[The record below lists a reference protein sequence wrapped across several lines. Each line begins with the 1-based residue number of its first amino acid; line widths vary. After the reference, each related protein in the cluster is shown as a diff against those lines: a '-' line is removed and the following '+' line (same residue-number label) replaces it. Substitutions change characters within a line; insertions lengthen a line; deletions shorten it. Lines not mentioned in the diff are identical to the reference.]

1 MIVYFNGRFLPKE
14 EVWISPDDRG
24 FLFADG
30 VYEVMHSYRGRLFR
44 MADHLQRLE
53 RSLRE
58 IRIHFPD
65 LEKLGPVAESLIR
78 SNRLENEEAVVYIQV
93 TRGAAPRRHFFPDE
107 GTAPTVYASA
117 SSMQFSR
124 EKMEKGVKVILIPDL
139 RWARCDIKSV
149 GLLPNVLASQQARE
163 QGAEEAI
170 FVRDSIII
178 EGSHTSFCS
187 IFDGVLVTHP
197 LNQYILPGVTR
208 GIVLD
213 LCRQLPIPFKE
224 SPFEA
229 KNLPEASEMF
239 IMSTNSE
246 ITPVV
251 QVDDWQVGDGKPGPL
266 TRKLQQAYRDF
277 VASDLNS
284 R

>member
-30 VYEVMHSYRGRLFR
+30 VYEVLHSYCGHLFR
-44 MADHLQRLE
+44 LADHLQRLE

-58 IRIHFPD
+58 IRINFPD
-65 LEKLGPVAESLIR
+65 VEKLGPVAESLIR
-78 SNRLENEEAVVYIQV
+78 SNGLENEEAVVYIQV
-93 TRGAAPRRHFFPDE
+93 TRGAAARRHVFPDE
-107 GTAPTVYASA
+107 GTAPTVYALA
-117 SSMQFSR
+117 SPMQFSR
-124 EKMEKGVKVILIPDL
+124 EKMEKGVKVILVPDL

-149 GLLPNVLASQQARE
+149 GLLPNVLASQQAKE
-163 QGAEEAI
+163 QDAEEAI
-170 FVRDSIII
+170 FVRDSIIT
-178 EGSHTSFCS
+178 EGSHMSFCAV
-187 IFDGVLVTHP
+187 FDGILLTHP
-197 LNQYILPGVTR
+197 LNQHILPGVTR
-208 GIVLD
+208 GFVLE
-213 LCRQLPIPFKE
+213 LCRQLPVPFKE

-229 KNLPEASEMF
+229 KNLPQASEMF

-246 ITPVV
+246 IMPVV
-251 QVDDWQVGDGKPGPL
+251 QVDGWQVRDGKPGPI

-277 VASDLNS
+277 VVSDLNS